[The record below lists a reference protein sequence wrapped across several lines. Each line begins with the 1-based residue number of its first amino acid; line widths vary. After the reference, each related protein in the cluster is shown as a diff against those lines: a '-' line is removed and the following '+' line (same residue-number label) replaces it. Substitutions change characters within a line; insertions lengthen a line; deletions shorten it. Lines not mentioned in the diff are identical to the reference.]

1 VVALGEFIWDVYLD
15 NLQLSVRDV
24 ALQLQVAPLSRCLG
38 RSAESWL
45 VLQDAH
51 DLWQAR
57 QQLDLSKLEPVMPPT
72 V

>member
-1 VVALGEFIWDVYLD
+1 VVDLGEFIWDVYLD
-15 NLQLSVRDV
+15 DLQLSVRDV
-24 ALQLQVAPLSRCLG
+24 ALRLQVAPLQRCLG